1 MRKRRVLWTVLILFL
16 FLATAALAVPP
27 SRYVLL
33 GHLRREQFYQGL
45 PTGYW
50 CAAVQVYRRAEQTPP
65 GAQQGNWFLRLLGF
79 QSNSLFPEPPAILCS
94 DPAGLPVLAELLSV
108 QDPAVRLRALQV
120 IMHLDPRPP
129 LGRTLP
135 CFTLALRDKDPA
147 VRRLATYAVQAVGPT
162 QEWKPAI
169 PALKEA
175 LQAEEGDEE
184 RIYLAVV
191 LAQVAGPEA
200 QEAIPVLRYGVRHG
214 NETMRRMAIWA
225 LGRVGAAA
233 LPELREA
240 LKDPDD
246 DIRASAAEALRIA
259 TGGRVQGP

>member
-16 FLATAALAVPP
+16 FLVTAALAVPP
-27 SRYVLL
+27 NRYVLL
-33 GHLRREQFYQGL
+33 GHLRGEQFYQGL

-50 CAAVQVYRRAEQTPP
+50 CAAVQAYRRAEQTPP

-79 QSNSLFPEPPAILCS
+79 QSNSLFPERPAILCS
-94 DPAGLPVLAELLSV
+94 DLTGLPVLAELLSV
-108 QDPAVRLRALQV
+108 QDPAVRLLALQV
-120 IMHLDPRPP
+120 IMHLDPSPP
-129 LGRTLP
+129 LSRIVPCLTLG
-135 CFTLALRDKDPA
+135 LRDEDRQVRQTAAYALQNFARDPECKA
-147 VRRLATYAVQAVGPT
+147 
-162 QEWKPAI
+162 AI

-175 LQAEEGDEE
+175 LQAEEGDDE
-184 RIYLAVV
+184 RVYLAVV
-191 LAQVAGPEA
+191 LAQLAGPEA

-240 LKDPDD
+240 LKDPDE